1 MIEGPESPG
10 APSNSALGLSAEEKR
25 TLLRLARQTLHD
37 YLSRGKIAE
46 SDSDE
51 PALLQPCATF
61 VTLWRR
67 GSGELRGCRG
77 ECQAR
82 RSLLESVTN
91 MAVAAAVDDSRFA
104 SVTIEEVPDLRI
116 EINALTPMEPIEPED
131 VVVGRHGLLVVSEHA
146 MGLLLPEVAVRYKWG
161 RGDFLKAVC
170 RKAGLPD
177 DAWKREGVQLFGF
190 ESEAWEEEE

>member
-1 MIEGPESPG
+1 MSEGSEPPG
-10 APSNSALGLSAEEKR
+10 APSDSVLGLSAEEKQ

-37 YLSRGKIAE
+37 YLSGGKIAE

-67 GSGELRGCRG
+67 DSGELRGCRG
-77 ECQAR
+77 ECHAR
-82 RSLLESVTN
+82 RSLLESVTH

-116 EINALTPMEPIEPED
+116 EINALTPMELIDPED
-131 VVVGRHGLLVVSEHA
+131 VVIGRHGLLIVSEYS

-161 RGDFLKAVC
+161 QHEFLKAVC
-170 RKAGLPD
+170 RKAGMPD
-177 DAWKREGVQLFGF
+177 DAWKSEGTQLFGF
-190 ESEAWEEEE
+190 ESEAWEEK